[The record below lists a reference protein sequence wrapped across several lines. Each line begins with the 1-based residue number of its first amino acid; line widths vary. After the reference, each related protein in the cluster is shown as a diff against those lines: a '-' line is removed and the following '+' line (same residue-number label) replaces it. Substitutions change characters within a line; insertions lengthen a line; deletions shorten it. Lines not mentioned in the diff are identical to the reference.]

1 MTAELT
7 SVRIA
12 LLVLYA
18 TTRTKRGDLVVEGT
32 NVYTVE
38 KLIRSRLGG
47 AGGYGKTA
55 CNDNSKQL
63 VELGYLEA
71 VLVDEG
77 SRPTTIYRPTKKGFD
92 AVRAWTA
99 TPTTAPRIDDELFLR
114 IRALPYTRPEVALGS
129 LRAMRPRLTGLLAVL
144 DAEAVAPGSDT
155 VFAELEREYFRLVLG
170 AHLTWLG
177 RAEKQ
182 LARMAKPPRR
192 TKSASRQRR

>member
-77 SRPTTIYRPTKKGFD
+77 SRPTTIYRPTKKGFN

-114 IRALPYTRPEVALGS
+114 IALPYTRPEVALGS

-144 DAEAVAPGSDT
+144 DAEAVAPDSDDGVRRARAR
-155 VFAELEREYFRLVLG
+155 VFPARARG
-170 AHLTWLG
+170 HLAWLG

-192 TKSASRQRR
+192 MKSASRQRR